1 MTSTTSDLALLGRK
15 LGAKDYEPE
24 VYVKEITHHCVGGHE
39 LHQQRSNIQ
48 VSIKIAS
55 CSKGLSLKFVDL
67 YAKPYTRSSLI
78 KVIF

>member
-1 MTSTTSDLALLGRK
+1 MASTTSDLALLGRK

-48 VSIKIAS
+48 VRND
-55 CSKGLSLKFVDL
+55 G
-67 YAKPYTRSSLI
+67 
-78 KVIF
+78 

>member
-48 VSIKIAS
+48 VSINIVS
-55 CSKGLSLKFVDL
+55 CSKGLSLNHL
-67 YAKPYTRSSLI
+67 ICRSLC
-78 KVIF
+78 